1 MVIVMNDK
9 KRDIKDL
16 TVKEKERLEKFNEN
30 RDRLLKQGYDEKDL
44 TVSIINAN
52 VIGTLVIVPFISLFL
67 VLFFVNGGS
76 KISFDNFTFGELL
89 LFLILIVLS
98 IVIHELIHGIT
109 YSIFC
114 ENHFKDVEYGFIVKD
129 LTPYCTCRAPLKKY
143 QYILAISMPGIIL
156 GIIPSTI
163 AVFTGSVFL
172 IMYGLFMLLGACGDF
187 LIILLIF
194 KNKSKKKDVLYH
206 DHPTECGVVMFE
218 R

>member
-1 MVIVMNDK
+1 M
-9 KRDIKDL
+9 
-16 TVKEKERLEKFNEN
+16 
-30 RDRLLKQGYDEKDL
+30 KQGYVEKDL
-44 TVSIINAN
+44 TVSILIAN
-52 VIGTLVIVPFISLFL
+52 VIGTLVIVPFILLFL

-76 KISFDNFTFGELL
+76 SIGFDDFTFGELI
-89 LFLILIVLS
+89 LFLLIIVLS
-98 IVIHELIHGIT
+98 VVIHELIHGIT

-143 QYILAISMPGIIL
+143 QYLLSISMPGIVL
-156 GIIPSTI
+156 GVIPSII
-163 AVFTGSVFL
+163 AIFTGSVFL
-172 IMYGLFMLLGACGDF
+172 IMYGLFMLIGACGDF

-206 DHPTECGVVMFE
+206 DHPTECGVVLFE